1 METNPLP
8 INSDIEDA
16 TSPYNPLLGNDT
28 QLENSRCCR
37 RSINFYALISFLA
50 LLLVFVMV
58 LVGSQRSG
66 TSVVNKGTA
75 SSSSLSNLRGV
86 SEGVSDKTFRLFS
99 GNGETFSWTESM
111 LSWQRT
117 AYHFQPKKSWMNDP
131 NGPLFYKGWYHLFY
145 QYNPDSAIWGLIRW
159 GHAMSKDLI
168 HWHHLPMAMV
178 PDKWYDVNGVWTGS
192 ATILPN
198 GTIIMLYTGSTTE
211 SVQVQNLAYPADPDD
226 DPFLTNWLK
235 YPGNPVL
242 VPPPGIGAKDF
253 RDPTT
258 AWQSNDGSWKI
269 TIGSKVNKTGIT
281 LVYKTKD
288 FKTYELLDGLL
299 HAVPGTG
306 MWECVDFYSVST
318 TADKGLDS
326 PVKYVLK
333 ASLDDDKNDYYA
345 LGTYDPESD
354 TWTPDN
360 PVLDVGIGMRYD
372 YGKYYASK
380 TFYDQNKDRTVL
392 WGWISESDS
401 EVTDVKK
408 GWASVQGIPR
418 TVVFDEKTRTNIL
431 QWPVEEV
438 ESLRSNSKT
447 FNNITVE
454 AGSIVPLDIGMAT
467 QLDIIAE
474 FEIDITPLALEE
486 TVENDVEFSCS
497 TSEGASTRGA
507 VGPFGLLVLAHESLS
522 EHTPVY
528 FYLAKDAFGN
538 IKTFFCAD
546 HSRSSKA
553 SDVGKMVYGSTVPVL
568 AGEKLS
574 MRVMVDHSI
583 VESFA
588 QAGRTCITSR
598 VYPTEAIYE
607 KTRVFLFNNA
617 TQASV
622 TASITTWQM
631 KSAAAIT
638 SYSMMCMFL
647 VILIHMVFLKI

>member
-1 METNPLP
+1 METKPLP
-8 INSDIEDA
+8 INSDIEYA
-16 TSPYNPLLGNDT
+16 VASPYNPLLGNDI
-28 QLENSRCCR
+28 QLESPESRR
-37 RSINFYALISFLA
+37 ISINFYALISFSA
-50 LLLVFVMV
+50 LLLISVMFFV
-58 LVGSQRSG
+58 GIHRSEISG
-66 TSVVNKGTA
+66 VNEDTT
-75 SSSSLSNLRGV
+75 SSSSSTPRGV

-99 GNGETFSWTESM
+99 GNGIPFSWTESM

-117 AYHFQPKKSWMNDP
+117 GYHFQPKKSWMN
-131 NGPLFYKGWYHLFY
+131 GPLYYKGWYHLFY
-145 QYNPDSAIWGLIRW
+145 QYNPDTAVWGLIRW
-159 GHAMSKDLI
+159 GHAMSKDMI

-178 PDKWYDVNGVWTGS
+178 PDQWYDINGVWTGS
-192 ATILPN
+192 ATLLPN
-198 GTIIMLYTGSTTE
+198 GTIIMLYTGSTHE
-211 SVQVQNLAYPADPDD
+211 SVQVQNLAYPADSD
-226 DPFLTNWLK
+226 DPSLINWLK

-242 VPPPGIGAKDF
+242 IPPPGIGAKDF

-258 AWQSNDGSWKI
+258 AWQANDGSWKI
-269 TIGSKVNKTGIT
+269 TIGSKVNKTGIS

-288 FKTYELLDGLL
+288 FINYELLDGLL

-306 MWECVDFYSVST
+306 MWECVDFYPVST
-318 TADKGLDS
+318 TDDNGLGT

-380 TFYDQNKDRTVL
+380 TFYDQEKDRRIL

-408 GWASVQGIPR
+408 GWASVQSIPR
-418 TVVFDEKTRTNIL
+418 TVVFDKKTRTNII

-438 ESLRSNSKT
+438 ENLRSNSKT
-447 FNNITVE
+447 FNNITIK
-454 AGSIVPLDIGMAT
+454 AGSIVPLDIGKAT
-467 QLDIIAE
+467 QLDITVE
-474 FEIDITPLALEE
+474 FEIDITALEE
-486 TVENDVEFSCS
+486 TVDENDFEYHCIS
-497 TSEGASTRGA
+497 SEGASSRGA
-507 VGPFGLLVLAHESLS
+507 MGPFGLLVLAHETLS

-528 FYLAKDAFGN
+528 FYLAKDAYGN

-553 SDVGKMVYGSTVPVL
+553 NDVGKMVYGSTVPVL

-574 MRVMVDHSI
+574 MRIMVDHSI

-588 QAGRTCITSR
+588 QGGRTCITSR
-598 VYPTEAIYE
+598 VYPTEAINE
-607 KTRVFLFNNA
+607 NTRLFVFNNA

-622 TASITTWQM
+622 TASIKTWQM
-631 KSAAAIT
+631 NSAAVIQ
-638 SYSMMCMFL
+638 SYSMICMVL
-647 VILIHMVFLKI
+647 VILIHLIFLKI